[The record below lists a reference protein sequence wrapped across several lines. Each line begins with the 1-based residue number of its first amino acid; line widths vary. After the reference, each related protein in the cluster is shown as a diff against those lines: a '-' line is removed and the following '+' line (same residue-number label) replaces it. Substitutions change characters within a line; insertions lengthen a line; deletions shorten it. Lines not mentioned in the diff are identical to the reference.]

1 MGSPANVQ
9 TGRAEYPWAWSPVLH
24 FRSSSSA
31 RSLRWAQRSRSATA
45 RTLPARCSHVARRR
59 TETKLRGALEPHETP
74 CRGGGHARPAVG
86 SDTCGR
92 GMVPAVGCC
101 RPVFCRLSHH
111 RAAARRGHPHFRTA
125 SRCPGEGRARRSAVR
140 IASPASPAQDPSDP
154 RLYIIRHHFALRT
167 QRKATELLQVWCVRC
182 F

>member
-74 CRGGGHARPAVG
+74 CRGGGHARPVVG

-92 GMVPAVGCC
+92 GLVPAVGCC
-101 RPVFCRLSHH
+101 RSVFCRLSHH

-125 SRCPGEGRARRSAVR
+125 SRCPVPWHTLWRRTGKALGRAHRITCIPRTRS
-140 IASPASPAQDPSDP
+140 
-154 RLYIIRHHFALRT
+154 
-167 QRKATELLQVWCVRC
+167 K
-182 F
+182 